1 MSNKKIS
8 QMPLVKSE
16 DVKPLYNSDE
26 IIEKLAI
33 AVNGMREMVKD
44 RIYVNSTQHMD
55 LELMYSLAI
64 ALRDKTKFRM

>member
-8 QMPLVKSE
+8 EMPLVKSE
-16 DVKPLYNSDE
+16 DVKPLSTGDD

-33 AVNGMREMVKD
+33 CVNGMREMK
-44 RIYVNSTQHMD
+44 SEHTQRFD

-64 ALRDKTKFRM
+64 YLRDKR